1 MPGSSGHNGASQVHV
16 ATLEPPKHRVRLPEL
31 AVGLL
36 VMATFAIAAAAWHL
50 NAVAKTPA
58 LAASRAIERGEVID
72 PGDLRTVY
80 VASDDSFALVT
91 DQSSIVGKIA
101 VTEMAPGTLLAPSL
115 VAEGAALD
123 ADDGVAGLALEP
135 GQYPALGLSPGDR
148 VDVIRSGQASTAG
161 TTRADDQVLTRGAI
175 VFEVEDLASD
185 RKLVSIK
192 ASRSDAETVAGA
204 AELGGLRLVLVAP

>member
-1 MPGSSGHNGASQVHV
+1 
-16 ATLEPPKHRVRLPEL
+16 
-31 AVGLL
+31 VGLL

-50 NAVAKTPA
+50 NAVANTPA
-58 LAASRAIERGEVID
+58 LAVSRTIERGEVID

-161 TTRADDQVLTRGAI
+161 TTRAADQVLTRGAI